1 MAPGSTGEWRPGLAE
16 VEARRA
22 GAHSRERGFM
32 KIYVAG
38 PMRGFPEF
46 NYPAFH
52 EAARLLRAKGH
63 HVFSPAEFDGIF
75 SPAVEDPNGLITA
88 HPIHTYIRRDTHLI
102 INELIPPNDGIA
114 LLPGWEASK

>member
-1 MAPGSTGEWRPGLAE
+1 
-16 VEARRA
+16 
-22 GAHSRERGFM
+22 M

-114 LLPGWEASK
+114 LLPGWEASKGVYAERALALWCELKVESLEWWLAQ